1 MHYYQF
7 NIGDYAKS
15 TRHLNLM
22 QDLAY
27 RRLLDMY
34 YDTSKPLISDVKK
47 LSRLLGMS
55 EFQSD
60 VEVILDDFFDLSAL
74 GYSQKRVDEELACY
88 QQKSDKA
95 RVNGKKGGRPS
106 KADRNPEETQS
117 VNLANPELTVLQTK
131 HKPITNNHKPI
142 TNNQELSL
150 KEKDL
155 SPKVNANLFL
165 IDEIFQYWVRVM
177 NKSPRTSLTSLRKSK
192 IDSRLKDGYPSHE
205 IKQAIDNV
213 AKDSFLVSGGHTDIE
228 MICRSDTNLEK
239 YRDAMPVSKSDIK
252 MSKRQSVIEQ
262 FANR

>member
-1 MHYYQF
+1 
-7 NIGDYAKS
+7 
-15 TRHLNLM
+15 M

-47 LSRLLGMS
+47 LSRLVGMS

-60 VEVILDDFFDLSAL
+60 VEVILDDFFELGDA
-74 GYSQKRVDEELACY
+74 GYSQKRVDEELAYY
-88 QQKSDKA
+88 QQKADKA
-95 RVNGKKGGRPS
+95 RLNGKKGGRPP

-117 VNLANPELTVLQTK
+117 VILANPELTVLQTK
-131 HKPITNNHKPI
+131 HKPVTNNHKPI

-155 SPKVNANLFL
+155 STKVDVNSFL
-165 IDEIFQYWVRVM
+165 TEEVFQYWVKVM
-177 NKSPRTSLTSLRKSK
+177 NKSPRTSLTSLRKNK
-192 IDSRLKDGYPSHE
+192 IKTRLKDGYPIDE

-213 AKDSFLVSGGHTDIE
+213 AKDSFLVAGGHTDIE

-239 YRDAMPVSKSDIK
+239 YRDAMPISKADIK
-252 MSKRQSVIEQ
+252 MSKHNQDIEEFSRGTQ
-262 FANR
+262 P

>member
-60 VEVILDDFFDLSAL
+60 VEVILDDFFDLSEL

-88 QQKSDKA
+88 QQKADMA
-95 RVNGKKGGRPS
+95 RVNGKKGGRPP

-117 VNLANPELTVLQTK
+117 VNLANPEETELKAK
-131 HKPITNNHKPI
+131 HKPLTI
-142 TNNQELSL
+142 NQL
-150 KEKDL
+150 KDMHDL
-155 SPKVNANLFL
+155 VNQAALPVNQDYLEERTLAFNDFWMQWGDNKKMVGKVNTAPKSTVKTKFL
-165 IDEIFQYWVRVM
+165 NQTFPASKVRAMGVESFNEEVELM
-177 NKSPRTSLTSLRKSK
+177 LDLAWNAHSDIAKHDKTKTESSWFNYRSM
-192 IDSRLKDGYPSHE
+192 YPS
-205 IKQAIDNV
+205 KFLSNAQWRDQA
-213 AKDSFLVSGGHTDIE
+213 
-228 MICRSDTNLEK
+228 
-239 YRDAMPVSKSDIK
+239 
-252 MSKRQSVIEQ
+252 
-262 FANR
+262 